1 MMPRNLPQE
10 LADAK
15 SRRAQLLLR
24 CQDADNVAG
33 MLRVAGKELDS
44 GARAGFRFHDQ
55 LRVVEREIYQLQ
67 ELIAGGGGKS

>member
-1 MMPRNLPQE
+1 MPRNLPQE

-24 CQDADNVAG
+24 CHDVDNVAG
-33 MLRVAGKELDS
+33 ILRVAGKELDA

>member
-1 MMPRNLPQE
+1 
-10 LADAK
+10 
-15 SRRAQLLLR
+15 
-24 CQDADNVAG
+24 